1 MTENSDIPW
10 QGLCKPYLWEINITG
25 KGHVKHLGLCKELL
39 LPADW
44 AAPQGG
50 GRPLLRWLSSSATS
64 CLFTYF
70 WHAINPAYS
79 RNISVQRH
87 LSCMEM
93 HVMEKKR
100 MLGPFPLFCFL
111 QC

>member
-1 MTENSDIPW
+1 MTEISDIPW
-10 QGLCKPYLWEINITG
+10 QGLCKPLWEINFTG
-25 KGHVKHLGLCKELL
+25 KGHVKHLGLCKEFL

-64 CLFTYF
+64 CLCLYF
-70 WHAINPAYS
+70 RLAINPGYS

-87 LSCMEM
+87 LSCMRC
-93 HVMEKKR
+93 V
-100 MLGPFPLFCFL
+100 
-111 QC
+111 